1 MGPTRHTRATS
12 PSPHTLSTSLLLV
25 ILVTL
30 LTTLSCLHP
39 VSADTTIPKAA
50 VVADLPQPT
59 VAVVIVHSNNYLE
72 FVHEVSR
79 PNILE
84 KRQGIFSPIV
94 PPGGSTSATQTTA
107 SPTPSPS
114 SVVTL
119 PTASSTTVASIITT
133 TTTTTVTAPPSS
145 TSAATGNPI
154 TTRSTILSSTS
165 LPPTTSASPTES
177 KPPTAGGG
185 GSLTI
190 VAAAVG
196 GLTFMIGAA
205 IVAFKCVIN
214 RKDRQRRNKE
224 IAATLAESFDRS
236 GGSDKYH
243 ELGDGPGTPIPAGA
257 KLSRQGSQQEY
268 YPKEGSDYYNNN
280 HNTNHYVQ
288 ERYGGPNGGYDETEM
303 SVMGSQG
310 GASPMSPYMGQA
322 PSGGG
327 HHAGYNDYD
336 YDYGNGN
343 GNGNGGYNQGHQQG
357 GYGYGQR
364 Y

>member
-1 MGPTRHTRATS
+1 
-12 PSPHTLSTSLLLV
+12 
-25 ILVTL
+25 
-30 LTTLSCLHP
+30 
-39 VSADTTIPKAA
+39 
-50 VVADLPQPT
+50 
-59 VAVVIVHSNNYLE
+59 
-72 FVHEVSR
+72 
-79 PNILE
+79 
-84 KRQGIFSPIV
+84 
-94 PPGGSTSATQTTA
+94 
-107 SPTPSPS
+107 
-114 SVVTL
+114 
-119 PTASSTTVASIITT
+119 
-133 TTTTTVTAPPSS
+133 
-145 TSAATGNPI
+145 
-154 TTRSTILSSTS
+154 
-165 LPPTTSASPTES
+165 
-177 KPPTAGGG
+177 
-185 GSLTI
+185 
-190 VAAAVG
+190 
-196 GLTFMIGAA
+196 MIGAA

-327 HHAGYNDYD
+327 HYAGYNDYD
-336 YDYGNGN
+336 YDYGNGNGN